1 MLARSSACGHGP
13 ARSSSSHR
21 VLARVGLLA
30 ALLLFVAGSLLLG
43 APAAR
48 ADTPRL
54 ILGTTVG
61 LQRTGLLDV
70 LVPLFERQTGRTV
83 TMVAVSA
90 PQVLALGVRGELD
103 VLLVDAGD
111 DAVPYIS
118 AGHGIDRRLVMHAD
132 DVLVGPRT
140 DPARATDAS
149 VPDALRRIAEA
160 QSGWV
165 SRGDNS
171 ALFQLE
177 KRLWRDAGLDPVGA
191 PWYTALGQGMLPTL
205 AAATERQAYAF
216 ADRQT
221 YLERR
226 DLLDLSIMVQGAP
239 DLLRLYD
246 VIVVNPAKG
255 IWIDDTGARAFA
267 DFLVGPEGQAL
278 IGGYG
283 ADRFGQAVF
292 VPDAGRAEDA
302 LRPARRAAP

>member
-1 MLARSSACGHGP
+1 LARSFAPGRGA
-13 ARSSSSHR
+13 ARSHSSRR
-21 VLARVGLLA
+21 VLAHVGLLV
-30 ALLLFVAGSLLLG
+30 ALLLFVVGPL
-43 APAAR
+43 PVVPPAR

-83 TMVAVSA
+83 TTVAVSA

-111 DAVPYIS
+111 DAAPYIA
-118 AGHGIDRRLVMHAD
+118 AGHGVDRRLVLHAD

-140 DPARATDAS
+140 DPARAAEAAS

-191 PWYTALGQGMLPTL
+191 PWYVALGQGMVPTL
-205 AAATERQAYAF
+205 AAATERQAYTL
-216 ADRQT
+216 ADRQS

-226 DLLDLSIMVQGAP
+226 DLLDLSILVQGAP

-255 IWIDDTGARAFA
+255 LWIDDTGARAFA
-267 DFLVGPEGQAL
+267 DFLLGPEAQTL

-292 VPDAGRAEDA
+292 VPDAGRAEDT
-302 LRPARRAAP
+302 LRPARRPAP